1 MDAHASHGAGASGA
15 RPEGGRARATS
26 GAFSFRSKN
35 SEDNNTSSSKS
46 PKIKHARKESD
57 SERRKTHYDPS
68 TKANPNAAMI
78 EAQPI
83 AAALEKPTLQSLRSF
98 QHSDVDG
105 NPIAEP
111 DLSNPTRSRWERPL
125 DTIRSFEAAIDG
137 EYRRRAS
144 HMRSDQTD
152 VMSNYGG
159 ASRRSSYYGGGPPD
173 HQRQSSNSYYGSPNH
188 GRPPRDSYDNGYGQG
203 GPVGGPPR
211 VRYGNRMQSDP
222 GWGSQNRVSQVGQT
236 VYGQPLPNGYQQSR
250 DTVHTNG
257 SNGSNSDGAYG
268 TDPSDNSSVERSMP
282 VRPPH
287 VDMGESYSANGF
299 GGPLREEQGAYFPN
313 QQQQYGAPPPPPHS
327 AKPVAP
333 RAAPIKL
340 GGGED
345 GAAPAGRPGVLRKE
359 SAGGED
365 KRRSWF
371 KRRFSKD

>member
-1 MDAHASHGAGASGA
+1 MDSSQV

-35 SEDNNTSSSKS
+35 SEDNNS
-46 PKIKHARKESD
+46 PNSKIKHSRKESD
-57 SERRKTHYDPS
+57 AERRKTHFAPT
-68 TKANPNAAMI
+68 TKANPNAAMN

-105 NPIAEP
+105 NLIAEP

-137 EYRRRAS
+137 EYRRRS
-144 HMRSDQTD
+144 NMRSDQTE
-152 VMSNYGG
+152 VMSSYGG
-159 ASRRSSYYGGGPPD
+159 ASRRSSYYGGGPD
-173 HQRQSSNSYYGSPNH
+173 HQRHSSNSYYGNQNH

-222 GWGSQNRVSQVGQT
+222 GWGSQGGRMSQGQT

-268 TDPSDNSSVERSMP
+268 TDPSDNSSFERSMP

-287 VDMGESYSANGF
+287 GDMGESYSANGYGRDSYGPQ
-299 GGPLREEQGAYFPN
+299 GGYFPN
-313 QQQQYGAPPPPPHS
+313 QQQQHGAPPPPPPH
-327 AKPVAP
+327 AEKAMPP
-333 RAAPIKL
+333 KAAPIKL
-340 GGGED
+340 GGGEG
-345 GAAPAGRPGVLRKE
+345 GAAAAGRPGVLRKE
-359 SAGGED
+359 SSGGED

>member
-1 MDAHASHGAGASGA
+1 MDSQPG
-15 RPEGGRARATS
+15 RPRAKS
-26 GAFSFRSKN
+26 GAFSFRSQG
-35 SEDNNTSSSKS
+35 SEDNNNPASKS
-46 PKIKHARKESD
+46 PKSKHSRKESD

-68 TKANPNAAMI
+68 TKANPNAAMN

-98 QHSDVDG
+98 QHSDADG
-105 NPIAEP
+105 NLIAEP

-144 HMRSDQTD
+144 QMRSDQTD

-159 ASRRSSYYGGGPPD
+159 ASRRSSYYGGPD
-173 HQRQSSNSYYGSPNH
+173 AQRHSSNSYYGSQNYG
-188 GRPPRDSYDNGYGQG
+188 GRAPPRDSYDNGYGQG

-222 GWGSQNRVSQVGQT
+222 GWGSQGASRMSQGQN
-236 VYGQPLPNGYQQSR
+236 VYGQPPPNGYQQSR

-268 TDPSDNSSVERSMP
+268 TDPSDNSSFERSMP

-287 VDMGESYSANGF
+287 ADMGEQYGANGY
-299 GGPLREEQGAYFPN
+299 GGPIREEQ
-313 QQQQYGAPPPPPHS
+313 QQHGAPPPPPHA
-327 AKPVAP
+327 AKPVQP
-333 RAAPIKL
+333 KAAPIKL
-340 GGGED
+340 GGGEG

-359 SAGGED
+359 SSGGED

>member
-1 MDAHASHGAGASGA
+1 MDSQHV
-15 RPEGGRARATS
+15 RPEQGRARAST
-26 GAFSFRSKN
+26 GFSFRSHGSADN
-35 SEDNNTSSSKS
+35 SNATAS
-46 PKIKHARKESD
+46 PKSKHTRKESD

-68 TKANPNAAMI
+68 TKANPNAAMN

-98 QHSDVDG
+98 QHTDSDG
-105 NPIAEP
+105 NLIAEP
-111 DLSNPTRSRWERPL
+111 DFSNPTRSRWERPL

-144 HMRSDQTD
+144 QMRSDQTD

-159 ASRRSSYYGGGPPD
+159 ASRRSSYYGGGPD
-173 HQRQSSNSYYGSPNH
+173 AHRYSSNSHYGSQQF

-222 GWGSQNRVSQVGQT
+222 GWGSQGGRMSNGQN
-236 VYGQPLPNGYQQSR
+236 VYNHTPPNGYQQSR

-257 SNGSNSDGAYG
+257 SNGSHSDGAYG
-268 TDPSDNSSVERSMP
+268 TDPSSENSSIERSLP
-282 VRPPH
+282 VRPPQG
-287 VDMGESYSANGF
+287 DMGEQYGNNGYAGPTREAYGQQQ
-299 GGPLREEQGAYFPN
+299 GGGYPPN
-313 QQQQYGAPPPPPHS
+313 QQPQQFGGAPPPPPHA
-327 AKPVAP
+327 AKAVPP
-333 RAAPIKL
+333 RVPIKL
-340 GGGED
+340 GGGEG
-345 GAAPAGRPGVLRKE
+345 GAEAAGRPSVLRKE

-365 KRRSWF
+365 KRKSWF

>member
-1 MDAHASHGAGASGA
+1 
-15 RPEGGRARATS
+15 
-26 GAFSFRSKN
+26 
-35 SEDNNTSSSKS
+35 
-46 PKIKHARKESD
+46 
-57 SERRKTHYDPS
+57 
-68 TKANPNAAMI
+68 
-78 EAQPI
+78 
-83 AAALEKPTLQSLRSF
+83 
-98 QHSDVDG
+98 
-105 NPIAEP
+105 
-111 DLSNPTRSRWERPL
+111 
-125 DTIRSFEAAIDG
+125 
-137 EYRRRAS
+137 
-144 HMRSDQTD
+144 MRSDQTD

-173 HQRQSSNSYYGSPNH
+173 HQRQSTNSYYGSPNH

-222 GWGSQNRVSQVGQT
+222 GWGSQNRASQVGQT

-287 VDMGESYSANGF
+287 ADMGESYSANGF
-299 GGPLREEQGAYFPN
+299 GGPLREDQGAYLPN
-313 QQQQYGAPPPPPHS
+313 QQQQYGAPPPPPPHN
-327 AKPVAP
+327 AKPMP
-333 RAAPIKL
+333 PKAAPIKL

-345 GAAPAGRPGVLRKE
+345 GAALAGRPGVLRKE